1 MAVVNRTGYGSTVFL
16 VNRTTGSAV
25 MGIGFAND
33 TIAAAMTA
41 NTLYLYN
48 EGIGY
53 TIDTKSGEAVRNRLT
68 LDNYRG
74 FYTYKGSY
82 YLQTTGTI
90 FQIRKNGGI
99 AAAHACIQRH
109 GLWMCSAMI
118 KNMPLFRGNSLNSS
132 AGSFRG
138 ASAPLHKQVCHCCNY
153 DQYNDYGNIQ

>member
-1 MAVVNRTGYGSTVFL
+1 
-16 VNRTTGSAV
+16 

-48 EGIGY
+48 DGIGY

-82 YLQTTGTI
+82 YFRPPEPYSRLGRMGALQCTRLHSTA
-90 FQIRKNGGI
+90 R
-99 AAAHACIQRH
+99 
-109 GLWMCSAMI
+109 
-118 KNMPLFRGNSLNSS
+118 PLDVQCDDKEY
-132 AGSFRG
+132 AI
-138 ASAPLHKQVCHCCNY
+138 V
-153 DQYNDYGNIQ
+153 